1 MKKIAIF
8 IFFLLSISLSAQTL
22 TDSVALRAMLVGRAL
37 PQERVY
43 LHFDNDAYY
52 LGENIWFKAYVTSHN
67 DDRAT
72 NHSKVLYVELVA
84 PEGYVVKTQKYK
96 IADDGTC
103 NGDIFMDPLYLSGYY
118 EVRAYTRYMLNWG
131 NEAVFSRVFPVFDKV
146 NNGDWGF
153 CNILDRRRGNNVIK
167 EEDCNLIFYP
177 EGGHLVYGLQS
188 RVAYELTGNKGKDIN
203 DAVTILADGKELLT
217 TTPQHMGKGSFL
229 FTPQE
234 GVKYKAIVKT
244 KNGDGNLRTSTFA
257 LPEIEKEGVVITLEA
272 ADDSVIVNVANN
284 YSESTELGF
293 LVAHRNSIGFYNKSH
308 ERIFQIKLPKNEI
321 PEGVNRAI
329 VFSGKTPLAERLFY
343 VRRDT
348 LLAGDHQTVK
358 LKITENDRD
367 INSVGPKPYDRIRIN
382 IERED
387 GKPIY
392 DDCSFAISV
401 VDNSGMHATSW
412 GYNLNTYQL
421 LGSELKGYIANAYQY
436 FDPMNKNRDE
446 HLELLMLTHGWTAY
460 DWNKLVIENLEN
472 VTMPEKGLYIR
483 GKFFRRVMSTK
494 MGERGKLNIYPQP
507 YSQVRIDY
515 SNDSDDIITT
525 IFRTDDKGRF
535 TIEIDE
541 FYGKQVL
548 ALSPRTV
555 FKHSGRV
562 NYAFSLDR
570 YFSPASRRY
579 HYAEIFNTDDK
590 ELLANSG
597 NIHSLGFNEY
607 LLNEVEIKA
616 KKQHRKYAP
625 PVSELR
631 LDYLDEWEYANDV
644 TYLQG
649 PIENENIFKAREE
662 VKERVADMMIAKY
675 GMVDDDSLNQLF
687 IHDPRRDALVEYDH
701 VLSAN
706 DVLKSVMERYHS
718 FKGWIQPVV
727 IKTPYKKEE
736 KPLIDEDYLHGVN
749 VEKMTNFKELIITS
763 DREKCS
769 ALYMGD
775 ENNYLKNKIYAHE
788 NKGKH
793 SIFYDGFLTGGF
805 YGDFSL
811 PAWLNG
817 EGTEMLKRLFSSTKY
832 FTGRNENPDHLACF
846 VPYIK
851 SDSLKG
857 VVPDLSVSTSTRR
870 YTSLLGYTESK
881 QFYSPDYSKQQPD
894 ESDYRRT
901 LLWQPSV
908 KPVDGKLNIELYN
921 NSVCNS
927 YSVRAIAY
935 NNGVFYSNDSF
946 IENRELEHIPVTSN
960 KPTTNF
966 KEEQQPDSLFWN
978 ECKREFDLA
987 EIYFNQKR
995 YSKSIV
1001 TYAELVQYG
1010 YLPAFYRVGY
1020 SYLYGLGLKQDLELA
1035 FVFFKNA
1042 AEKKHPE
1049 SQYEYA
1055 MMLKDGKGCEKS
1067 IEAAVYWLEKSA
1079 EQDCP
1084 EALEELGKCY
1094 LNGVATLVD
1103 SVAAK
1108 KVFRKAALHGKRDAL
1123 YNYGILMI
1131 EDGIEFD
1138 EGLGTPHD
1146 CITSAANKG
1155 CSDALRYLMYY
1166 HDSLHEYDSAYRYA
1180 LKLYQKGDVEV
1191 VKYLADCYF
1200 YGRGVKKDK
1209 KLAKELYRE
1218 AGVAEW

>member
-52 LGENIWFKAYVTSHN
+52 LGENIWFKAFVTSHN

-72 NHSKVLYVELVA
+72 KHSKVLYVELVA

-96 IADDGTC
+96 IENDGTC
-103 NGDIFMDPLYLSGYY
+103 CGEIFMDPLYLSGYY

-131 NEAVFSRVFPVFDKV
+131 EDAVFSRVFPVFDKV
-146 NNGDWGF
+146 TNGDWGF
-153 CNILDRRRGNNVIK
+153 CNILDRQRNAVAGDSDVCRLV
-167 EEDCNLIFYP
+167 FYP

-188 RVAYELTGNKGKDIN
+188 RVAYELTGNKGKDIY
-203 DAVTILADGKELLT
+203 DVITILADGKELLT
-217 TTPQHMGKGSFL
+217 TTPVHMGKGSFQ

-234 GVKYKAIVKT
+234 GMEYKALVRIKNDKGKLKT
-244 KNGDGNLRTSTFA
+244 YTFS
-257 LPEIEKEGVVITLEA
+257 LPKIEKEGVVLTLDA
-272 ADDSVIVNVANN
+272 CDDSVVVNVASN
-284 YSESTELGF
+284 YSENMELGF

-308 ERIFQIKLPKNEI
+308 EREFQVKLPKNDI
-321 PEGVNRAI
+321 PEGVSRAV
-329 VFSGKTPLAERLFY
+329 VFSGLTPLAERLFY

-358 LKITENDRD
+358 LKITEHDRA
-367 INSVGPKPYDRIRIN
+367 INTVEPKPHDKITLN

-387 GKPIY
+387 GKPI
-392 DDCSFAISV
+392 DADCQFVVSV
-401 VDNSGMHATSW
+401 VDNAGIHATSW

-436 FDPMNKNRDE
+436 FDPMNEHRDE

-460 DWNKLVIENLEN
+460 DWNKLVLENLEN
-472 VTMPEKGLYIR
+472 VVMPEKGLYIR
-483 GKFFRRVMSTK
+483 GKFYRRVTSAK
-494 MGERGKLNIYPQP
+494 MGEKGKLNIYPQP
-507 YSQVRIDY
+507 YNQVRIDY
-515 SNDSDDIITT
+515 SDDSDDIVTT
-525 IFRTDDKGRF
+525 TFRTDDKGRF

-541 FYGKQVL
+541 FYGKQVV
-548 ALSPRTV
+548 ALSPRTI

-562 NYAFSLDR
+562 NYVFSLDR
-570 YFSPASRRY
+570 YFSPVSRRY
-579 HYAEIFNTDDK
+579 HYAEIFNVEDK

-616 KKQHRKYAP
+616 KKQRRMYAP

-649 PIENENIFKAREE
+649 PVENEKVFKAREE
-662 VKERVADMMIAKY
+662 IKDRISDLLMAKY
-675 GMVDDDSLNQLF
+675 GPIDEDSLNQLF
-687 IHDPRRDALVEYDH
+687 IHDPRRDALIEYES

-706 DVLKSVMERYHS
+706 EVLESAMKRYYS
-718 FKGWIQPVV
+718 FKGWVQPVV
-727 IKTPYKKEE
+727 VKTPFGKDE
-736 KPLIDEDYLHGVN
+736 KPIIDDEYLHGVN
-749 VEKMTNFKELIITS
+749 VEKMTNFKELVITS
-763 DREKCS
+763 DRDKCS

-775 ENNYLKNKIYAHE
+775 ETRYIDDKSYAHR

-793 SIFYDGFLTGGF
+793 SLFYDGFLTGGF
-805 YGDFSL
+805 YGDMSL
-811 PAWLNG
+811 PAWLSEDTKILQG
-817 EGTEMLKRLFSSTKY
+817 LFTSTKY
-832 FTGRNENPDHLACF
+832 FTGRNEHPDHLACF
-846 VPYIK
+846 VPYGEC
-851 SDSLKG
+851 DSLKG
-857 VVPDLSVSTSTRR
+857 IVPDLSVSTSTRR
-870 YTSLLGYTESK
+870 YTSLQGYTESK
-881 QFYSPDYSKQQPD
+881 QFYSPDYSRLD
-894 ESDYRRT
+894 LEENDYRRT

-908 KPVDGKLNIELYN
+908 QPVDGRLNVEFYN
-921 NSVCNS
+921 NSTCNS
-927 YSVRAIAY
+927 FSVRAVAY
-935 NNGVFYSNDSF
+935 NNGVFYSNDNLV
-946 IENRELEHIPVTSN
+946 ENRELELVPVTSE
-960 KPTTNF
+960 KATINF
-966 KEEQQPDSLFWN
+966 KEEQQPDSIFWN
-978 ECKREFDLA
+978 ECQKEFELA
-987 EIYFNQKR
+987 EMYFNQKK

-1020 SYLYGLGLKQDLELA
+1020 SYLYGLGLKQDLEMA

-1042 AEKKHPE
+1042 AEKKHPA

-1067 IEAAVYWLEKSA
+1067 TEAAVYWLEKSA
-1079 EQDCP
+1079 EQNCP

-1094 LNGVATLVD
+1094 LNGIATLVD

-1108 KVFRKAALHGKRDAL
+1108 EMFRKAALHGKSDAL
-1123 YNYGILMI
+1123 YNYGVLMI
-1131 EDGIEFD
+1131 ENGIEVD
-1138 EGLGTPHD
+1138 EELGTSHE

-1155 CSDALRYLMYY
+1155 CSDALRYLMYHY
-1166 HDSLHEYDSAYRYA
+1166 DTLQEYDKAYKYA
-1180 LKLYQKGDVEV
+1180 LKLYQKGDTSVAD
-1191 VKYLADCYF
+1191 YLADCYF

-1218 AGVAEW
+1218 VGGVEK